1 MVKYAKDEEKPFDP
15 ISNKLLKRH
24 RPPVPP
30 RRQLHPWE
38 RLTRRLPL
46 GGIPPPLP
54 RSRTKRRSPRTP
66 RSRVGHRPSQLAERL
81 RVVNG
86 KRTAKKRRVPVTP
99 KSERLSRAVKC
110 LFTPSEEQELRALV
124 ERLGTEAKVSL
135 GLSHL
140 MRPYFELLLHC
151 EGELATE
158 LRRAGL
164 IRPINDKTAIAMF
177 ESVLAEAI
185 HAALRKSPQFRS
197 ERRENES

>member
-1 MVKYAKDEEKPFDP
+1 MVKYAKGEDKPFDP
-15 ISNKLLKRH
+15 ISNKVLSAIAS
-24 RPPVPP
+24 PVPP
-30 RRQLHPWE
+30 RGEVP
-38 RLTRRLPL
+38 PL
-46 GGIPPPLP
+46 GEADKEATPGRDSTSPAPLQDEEKPENPPEP
-54 RSRTKRRSPRTP
+54 RRAPAKPAP
-66 RSRVGHRPSQLAERL
+66 ERL